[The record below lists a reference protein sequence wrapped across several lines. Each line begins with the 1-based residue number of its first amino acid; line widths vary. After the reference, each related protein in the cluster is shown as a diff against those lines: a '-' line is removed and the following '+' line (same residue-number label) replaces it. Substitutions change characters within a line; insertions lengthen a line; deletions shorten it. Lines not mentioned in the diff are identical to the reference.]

1 MKIGITQFA
10 LGKTSLG
17 EILGLCQ
24 EAGYQAVELV
34 FAEDG
39 RDLDVNLSEDELR
52 QVKKRCAA
60 AGVEIS
66 SLAALYADQGNLLSR
81 KGEEREKRCRCLARS
96 LQIAGVLGVGAVLL
110 NPGPLTAE
118 GTYEEAWEDLRDAL
132 AGLVDLAQANQ
143 AVIGIE
149 NVWNKFLLSPLE
161 ARQFIDEVGS
171 PWVGFY
177 LDTANMMA
185 YGYPEHWIRGLGQ
198 RIKRVHLKDF
208 KRREHQ
214 FVNLLDGDTD
224 WKAVMQELRQI
235 RYNSTLIHEVG
246 GDRRMLVELGERM
259 RRIAAM

>member
-10 LGKTSLG
+10 LGKVSLDQ
-17 EILGLCQ
+17 ILSLCQ

-39 RDLDVNLSEDELR
+39 RDLDPELSDDELR
-52 QVKKRCAA
+52 QVGQRCAA

-66 SLAALYADQGNLLSR
+66 SAVALYADAGNLLSR
-81 KGEEREKRCRCLARS
+81 SGAEREKRCRCLARS
-96 LQIAGVLGVGAVLL
+96 LQIAGVLGTGAVLL
-110 NPGPLTAE
+110 HPGQLGAE
-118 GTYEEAWEDLRDAL
+118 GTYEEAWNDLRDLLKSMVRL
-132 AGLVDLAQANQ
+132 AEHQK

-149 NVWNKFLLSPLE
+149 NVWNKFLLSPRE
-161 ARQFIDEVGS
+161 ASQFIDEVGS

-185 YGYPEHWIRGLGQ
+185 YGHPEHWIRSLGQ

-224 WKAVMQELRQI
+224 WPVVMRELRRI
-235 RYNSTLIHEVG
+235 GYNSTIIHEVG
-246 GDRRMLVELGERM
+246 GDHRTLVELGERM
-259 RRIAAM
+259 RRIAAL

>member
-1 MKIGITQFA
+1 MKTGITQFA
-10 LGKTSLG
+10 LGKTSLN

-39 RDLDVNLSEDELR
+39 RDLDINLSDDGLR
-52 QVKKRCAA
+52 QVKKRCAEV
-60 AGVEIS
+60 GVEIS

-81 KGEEREKRCRCLARS
+81 RREEREKKCRCVARS
-96 LQIAGVLGVGAVLL
+96 LQIAQIMEVGAVLL
-110 NPGPLTAE
+110 HPGQLTAE
-118 GTYEEAWEDLRDAL
+118 GTYEEAWDNMRDAL
-132 AGLVDLAQANQ
+132 RQLAKAAEANK
-143 AVIGIE
+143 AVIAIE
-149 NVWNKFLLSPLE
+149 NVWNKFLLSPRE

-185 YGYPEHWIRGLGQ
+185 YGHPEHWIRGLGK
-198 RIKRVHLKDF
+198 RIVRVHLKDF

-224 WKAVMQELRQI
+224 WPVVMRELRQI
-235 RYNSTLIHEVG
+235 GYNSTLLHEVG
-246 GDRRMLVELGERM
+246 GDHQTLVGLGERL